1 MDEKTLGAI
10 LVGIVYPAMITTVV
24 GIFVFLLKRAEK
36 DRTHSSKSFDHRVR
50 K

>member
-10 LVGIVYPAMITTVV
+10 LVGVVYPAMIVAV
-24 GIFVFLLKRAEK
+24 FGLFVFLLVKSEEYR
-36 DRTHSSKSFDHRVR
+36 RHSSKRVEHRIR

>member
-10 LVGIVYPAMITTVV
+10 LVGIVYPAMIVAV
-24 GIFVFLLKRAEK
+24 FGLFVLLLVKAEK
-36 DRTHSSKSFDHRVR
+36 YKPHSSKRVEHRIR